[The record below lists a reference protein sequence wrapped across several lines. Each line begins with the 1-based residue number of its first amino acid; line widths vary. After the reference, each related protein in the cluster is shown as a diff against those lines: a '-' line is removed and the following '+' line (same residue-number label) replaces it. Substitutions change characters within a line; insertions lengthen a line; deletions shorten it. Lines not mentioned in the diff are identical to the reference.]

1 MTAESVDQTPGGAC
15 STLPG
20 VGTGLSRPRLRGW
33 LHAVAAPVSL
43 VAGVVLVAAGDGY
56 RTPLAVYAATLV
68 AMFATSA
75 LYHRG
80 RWSPAGTR
88 LWKRLD
94 HSMIFLAIAGGYTG
108 YCAVA
113 LPPSLATVIL
123 VIVWAGALAGVGLQL
138 LWPSAPR
145 WLSAPSYAA
154 LGAVAVFVLPDL
166 LRHGGVVA
174 LALLCAG
181 GGVYLLGALA
191 YATRWPNPLP
201 STFGF
206 HEVFHACTVLAA
218 TCHYIGLWFALYS

>member
-1 MTAESVDQTPGGAC
+1 MTVESDQVTDLAR
-15 STLPG
+15 SALPG
-20 VGTGLSRPRLRGW
+20 VGTGLFRPRLRGW

-43 VAGVVLVAAGDGY
+43 VAGVVLVAAGAGY

-68 AMFATSA
+68 AMFTTSA

-113 LPPSLATVIL
+113 LPSSLATVIL

-138 LWPSAPR
+138 LWPFAPR

-174 LALLCAG
+174 LALLCVG

>member
-1 MTAESVDQTPGGAC
+1 
-15 STLPG
+15 
-20 VGTGLSRPRLRGW
+20 
-33 LHAVAAPVSL
+33 VAAPVSL
-43 VAGVVLVAAGDGY
+43 VAGVVLVAVGGGY

-113 LPPSLATVIL
+113 LPSSLA
-123 VIVWAGALAGVGLQL
+123 AALAF
-138 LWPSAPR
+138 S
-145 WLSAPSYAA
+145 S
-154 LGAVAVFVLPDL
+154 AVAECPVLCRAGRGRRVRAGDL

-174 LALLCAG
+174 LALLCTG
-181 GGVYLLGALA
+181 GGVHLLGALA
-191 YATRWPNPLP
+191 YATRRPNPLP

-206 HEVFHACTVLAA
+206 HEVFHACTVVAA